1 MVSDERG
8 QVFTLEA
15 FIAALLVLSSIV
27 FVLSAVT
34 ATPLSGSSSNRHVEN
49 QQASL
54 ANGILDTATAN
65 DELRSTLLSWDDSN
79 GTFHGAQEKGYYLS
93 CSFDTAFGE
102 LLARTLYDN
111 GIACT
116 VSLQYLTEGR
126 DIRSERLVYVGEPTD
141 NAVRGQT
148 TVVLY
153 DDDRLVD
160 ASGSPTGTTLAESAT
175 FYAPDAA
182 PDDRLYNV
190 IEVEVILWRI

>member
-1 MVSDERG
+1 MVRDDRG

-15 FIAALLVLSSIV
+15 FIAALLILSSIV

-34 ATPLSGSSSNRHVEN
+34 VTPLSGSSSNRYVEN

-54 ANGILDTATAN
+54 ANSILDTAKAN
-65 DELRSTLLSWDDSN
+65 DDLRSTLLSWNDSR
-79 GTFHGAQEKGYYLS
+79 GTFHGAWEKGYYLS
-93 CSFDTAFGE
+93 CSFDTPFGE
-102 LLARTLYDN
+102 LLGRTLYDN

-116 VSLQYLTEGR
+116 VNLQYITEAQ

-141 NAVRGQT
+141 SAVRGQT

-160 ASGSPTGTTLAESAT
+160 ASGAPTEITLAESTT

-182 PDDRLYNV
+182 PNDRLYNV
-190 IEVEVILWRI
+190 VEVEVILWRM